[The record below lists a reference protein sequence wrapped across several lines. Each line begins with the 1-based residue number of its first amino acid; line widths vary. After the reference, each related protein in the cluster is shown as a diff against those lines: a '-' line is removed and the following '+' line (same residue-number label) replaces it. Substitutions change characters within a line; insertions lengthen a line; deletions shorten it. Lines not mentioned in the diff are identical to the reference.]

1 MSVEGKSAV
10 RSKEQIAAYVRDMA
24 FLEER
29 EFALRKAAQE
39 LRQNARNVRDSA
51 EYHVKQKISEYR
63 NCVMELEKW
72 ESSRKALGTYRDY
85 DSYRPVEPQKP
96 EYLDPPKRPACYRS
110 FENEYVK
117 AGKIEEVKEPS
128 KLTVGEVIQSTIL
141 ILLIE
146 FFGVGI
152 VPFGI
157 ACVMTLVGAM
167 ILAPLGLEG
176 EKVLL
181 VLLAISYGIILIV
194 SILLIF
200 SIAVIVGKW
209 SYKKSMKC
217 YEEYLRDKAEYIC
230 YRQELDAYNTA
241 KADAERQYK
250 EDCARYSYDMQVRN
264 KNIASVDTHNRNFS
278 ETTKRIE
285 QGLISVKNAAIEKA
299 KHEFLVDC
307 AKDKEQIFI
316 EQAEVLEQKANQI
329 AEKKMQLY
337 SLGIVPPDYR
347 TLDSLVMLDSIF
359 RNDLADTMRE
369 AVLIYDERVFRNEVL
384 RGIDRIYTML
394 GQLSSSMRALET
406 RLIEVRTEVQKTHVE
421 LNTISTQL
429 CDIENKQVEQYEA
442 QLRRQDVA
450 RERQEETYRQMFN
463 KLRSSETERREQHRE
478 MLQETRALRTATES
492 VEDAARKCEWYM
504 DQHRMGYI

>member
-1 MSVEGKSAV
+1 
-10 RSKEQIAAYVRDMA
+10 
-24 FLEER
+24 
-29 EFALRKAAQE
+29 
-39 LRQNARNVRDSA
+39 
-51 EYHVKQKISEYR
+51 
-63 NCVMELEKW
+63 
-72 ESSRKALGTYRDY
+72 
-85 DSYRPVEPQKP
+85 
-96 EYLDPPKRPACYRS
+96 
-110 FENEYVK
+110 
-117 AGKIEEVKEPS
+117 
-128 KLTVGEVIQSTIL
+128 
-141 ILLIE
+141 
-146 FFGVGI
+146 
-152 VPFGI
+152 
-157 ACVMTLVGAM
+157 
-167 ILAPLGLEG
+167 
-176 EKVLL
+176 
-181 VLLAISYGIILIV
+181 
-194 SILLIF
+194 
-200 SIAVIVGKW
+200 
-209 SYKKSMKC
+209 
-217 YEEYLRDKAEYIC
+217 
-230 YRQELDAYNTA
+230 
-241 KADAERQYK
+241 
-250 EDCARYSYDMQVRN
+250 
-264 KNIASVDTHNRNFS
+264 
-278 ETTKRIE
+278 
-285 QGLISVKNAAIEKA
+285 
-299 KHEFLVDC
+299 
-307 AKDKEQIFI
+307 
-316 EQAEVLEQKANQI
+316 
-329 AEKKMQLY
+329 MQLY